1 MSKSKKPQRITMKD
15 IALATGYTVNTVSH
29 ALKDMRDIS
38 DDTKKVIRDK
48 AREMGYL
55 TNLVAVSMRS
65 GKTKTLAIIIPDI
78 ANPYFATKVKEM
90 DSLLRENGYS
100 SIIIN
105 TDENSEFEFEAVRTA
120 ISRTVDGIIICP
132 TQKRTDIFDLIIANS
147 IPYVVLGRKFPGRLY
162 YSVVWDDVRA
172 GYLATE
178 HLVGMGKKQI
188 LYLNGPPHISSSND
202 RLAGYKLCLEKHGI
216 PFDPSLVIEA
226 DIVETLGCNCIY
238 AILEKQ
244 VVFDAIFA
252 FSDFIA
258 FAALSTLELIGMH
271 VPIVGVDDILSDLN
285 LPVRMSSVGVRKD
298 IEAHAI
304 IRMLFEQMKSSSM
317 SAPHIVVI
325 ETFLVDRDNWY
336 LVQS

>member
-1 MSKSKKPQRITMKD
+1 MTLSKSGKARRVTMKD
-15 IALATGYTVNTVSH
+15 IAEATGYTVNTVSH
-29 ALKDMRDIS
+29 ALKDLRDIS
-38 DDTKKVIRDK
+38 EETKKTIRDK
-48 AREMGYL
+48 AQEMGYL

-90 DSLLRENGYS
+90 DALLRENGYS

-120 ISRTVDGIIICP
+120 ISRKVDGIIICP
-132 TQKRTDIFDLIIANS
+132 TQKRTDVFDLIIANS
-147 IPYVVLGRKFPGRLY
+147 IPYVVLGRKFPGRLF

-178 HLVGMGKKQI
+178 YLVGHGKKRI
-188 LYLNGPPHISSSND
+188 LYLNGPSHISSSND

-216 PFDPSLVIEA
+216 PFDETLVIEA

-238 AILEKQ
+238 SILEKQ

-258 FAALSTLELIGMH
+258 FAAIDTLQIIGMD

-285 LPVRMSSVGVRKD
+285 LPIRLSSVGVRKD

-304 IRMLFEQMKSSSM
+304 IKMLFEQMKSTSA

-325 ETFLVDRDNWY
+325 ETFLVDRDN
-336 LVQS
+336 

>member
-1 MSKSKKPQRITMKD
+1 MSRRSRRVTMKD
-15 IALATGYTVNTVSH
+15 IAEATGFTVNTVSH
-29 ALKDMRDIS
+29 ALKDLKDIS
-38 DDTKKVIRDK
+38 EETKKVIRQK

-65 GKTKTLAIIIPDI
+65 GKTNTLAIIIPDI
-78 ANPYFATKVKEM
+78 GNPFFATKVKEM
-90 DSLLRENGYS
+90 DALLRDNGYS

-105 TDENSEFEFEAVRTA
+105 TDENSEKEYESVRMA
-120 ISRTVDGIIICP
+120 ISRKVDGIIICP
-132 TQKRTDIFDLIIANS
+132 TQTRTDIFDLMIENS
-147 IPYVVLGRKFPGRLY
+147 IPYVVIGRKFSGHLY

-178 HLVGMGKKQI
+178 HLVRQGKKRI

-216 PFDPSLVIEA
+216 GFDEKLVTEA

-238 AILEKQ
+238 SILEKQ

-258 FAALSTLELIGMH
+258 FAAVATLHMIGVD
-271 VPIVGVDDILSDLN
+271 VPVVGVDDILSDLN
-285 LPVRMSSVGVRKD
+285 LPVKLSSVGVRKD
-298 IEAHAI
+298 NEAHAI
-304 IRMLFEQMKSSSM
+304 IKMLFEQMKDAPTST
-317 SAPHIVVI
+317 PHIVVI
-325 ETFLVDRDNWY
+325 ETFLVNRDN
-336 LVQS
+336 